1 MTEQAW
7 ETVFK
12 PFTMKICE
20 VLDFYKLSLKDRVL
34 KKGLFLLLS
43 LLYSLHFVP

>member
-1 MTEQAW
+1 MQRSRDPGHLSFGVAW

-20 VLDFYKLSLKDRVL
+20 VIWIFANYL
-34 KKGLFLLLS
+34 
-43 LLYSLHFVP
+43 